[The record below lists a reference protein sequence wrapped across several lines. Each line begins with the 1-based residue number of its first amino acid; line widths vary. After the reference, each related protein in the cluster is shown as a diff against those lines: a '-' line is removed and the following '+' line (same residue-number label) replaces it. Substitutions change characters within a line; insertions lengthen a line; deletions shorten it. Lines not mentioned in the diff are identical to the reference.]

1 MAAPYSLDLRER
13 AVRAA
18 QEAGMTRAE
27 VARQF
32 DIAEATLY
40 GWIRRQ
46 KTEGTLAPRPHGGG
60 QRPKLDEPAMEQL
73 AEMVEEKNDR
83 TLEEYQHEV
92 QERLGVQMS
101 ITSVHRALE
110 KLRRPR
116 KKDVARRRARPS
128 RRTEEAYRL
137 P

>member
-1 MAAPYSLDLRER
+1 MAAAYSLDLRER

-18 QEAGMTRAE
+18 EEEAMTRGE

-32 DIAEATLY
+32 NISEATLY
-40 GWIRRQ
+40 VWIRR
-46 KTEGTLAPRPHGGG
+46 KKKEGTLAPRPHGGG
-60 QRPKLDEPAMEQL
+60 QPPKLDAQGMRAL

-116 KKDVARRRARPS
+116 KKDVARR
-128 RRTEEAYRL
+128 
-137 P
+137 